1 MKMKVP
7 SALAGV
13 VLLGCVGI
21 PMAAS
26 AQTGVTRAAPQAS
39 SDTGGLPQVERPS
52 GPHGIGRE
60 GYHWSDSKRPDRFA
74 TEAQTHRE
82 LMVYFWYPT
91 PQQHA
96 DFKGAYFPGAKQ
108 MDDVP
113 ELRRGMREEFG
124 INWPS
129 IVSGRISSHAMETA
143 NAATRPRPF
152 PIAIFS

>member
-1 MKMKVP
+1 MKVP

-52 GPHGIGRE
+52 GPHGIGRV
-60 GYHWSDSKRPDRFA
+60 GYHWTDSKRPDRFA

-82 LMVYFWYPT
+82 LMVYKLQRHTALFCRY
-91 PQQHA
+91 A
-96 DFKGAYFPGAKQ
+96 
-108 MDDVP
+108 
-113 ELRRGMREEFG
+113 
-124 INWPS
+124 
-129 IVSGRISSHAMETA
+129 RISG
-143 NAATRPRPF
+143 NRRRAAQSRSNQVFRSG
-152 PIAIFS
+152 ISG